1 MASTRHASGA
11 LVAGGLSPC
20 SCLGD
25 VFEMRFSATPR
36 GARLARRLTSH
47 RVNDWGYP
55 YGSQL
60 NDVAS
65 LVVAELATNAVT
77 HGLVPGRDF
86 ALRLVRTS
94 GRLRVE
100 VADARGERLPHLA
113 PDLPD
118 DAETGRGLML
128 VAALAED
135 WGVSPREGGPG
146 KTVWAVLREI
156 R

>member
-1 MASTRHASGA
+1 
-11 LVAGGLSPC
+11 
-20 SCLGD
+20 
-25 VFEMRFSATPR
+25 MRFSATPR
-36 GARLARRLTSH
+36 GARLARRLAAH
-47 RVNDWGYP
+47 RVHEWGHP

-60 NDVAS
+60 NDVAA
-65 LVVAELATNAVT
+65 LVVAELVTNAVT

-86 ALRLVRTS
+86 ALRLVHT
-94 GRLRVE
+94 GERLRVE
-100 VADARGERLPHLA
+100 VGDARGERLPCLA

-128 VAALAED
+128 VAALAEE
-135 WGVSPREGGPG
+135 WGVSPREGAPG